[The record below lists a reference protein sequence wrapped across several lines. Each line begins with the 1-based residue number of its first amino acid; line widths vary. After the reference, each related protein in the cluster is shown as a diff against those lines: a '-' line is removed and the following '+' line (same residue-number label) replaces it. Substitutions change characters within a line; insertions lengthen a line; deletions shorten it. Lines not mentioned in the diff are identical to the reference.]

1 MRDQD
6 TEWGLTLNRSASCGI
21 TDKRSRSTLRPSL
34 AMSTPSISIFPLL
47 ISTMRNSV
55 SIMEDFPAPVLQSA
69 DNQRAATG
77 RPSPNVPAN
86 HSDLFSCADRDR
98 EVVKN
103 WRKLG
108 TVRHDDVGEFDRAS
122 AGPGRG
128 RLRRCDVASR
138 FLLNRRCVVVEALN
152 R

>member
-55 SIMEDFPAPVLQSA
+55 SIMEDFPAPVLRSA
-69 DNQRAATG
+69 
-77 RPSPNVPAN
+77 PIISEPPPA
-86 HSDLFSCADRDR
+86 
-98 EVVKN
+98 
-103 WRKLG
+103 
-108 TVRHDDVGEFDRAS
+108 
-122 AGPGRG
+122 G
-128 RLRRCDVASR
+128 RLQTYLPTTPTFSPARIEIER
-138 FLLNRRCVVVEALN
+138 L
-152 R
+152 